1 MTDLHFV
8 IYLVSNF
15 FRPLVFPP
23 LGQTTEIFIFLSLG
37 EKAGFFFSF
46 KLCFHF
52 VLAHLTVVDGTIV
65 LILTDFMFQK

>member
-1 MTDLHFV
+1 MTNLHFV

-15 FRPLVFPP
+15 FFRSLEFSP
-23 LGQTTEIFIFLSLG
+23 LGQTTEIFIFLSWG
-37 EKAGFFFSF
+37 KRQGFFSF